1 MARKQTRRRKLQEML
16 LIGMIPPPKTTESED
31 ITRDRELKEM
41 RRELQVQRKTEYQ
54 DTVTNCREHLDKNQK
69 GAVLEQLSDQ
79 IRGWLHEYRTH
90 TGKIPE
96 YTGSDRGVSRMMASR
111 QGKTP
116 KNSVTPKD
124 VFGPFKELIVT

>member
-1 MARKQTRRRKLQEML
+1 MVINFSRGYVARKQTRRRKLQEML

-31 ITRDRELKEM
+31 ITKDREVKEK
-41 RRELQVQRKTEYQ
+41 RRELQIQRGAEYQ
-54 DTVTNCREHLDKNQK
+54 ETVKNCRELLEKNQR

-79 IRGWLHEYRTH
+79 IRGWLHEYRAH

-111 QGKTP
+111 QGKNPNTQLF
-116 KNSVTPKD
+116 TR
-124 VFGPFKELIVT
+124 I